1 MDRLGSVLSSFS
13 LILPLPVPKVPCQ
26 FFFIDKYEKVA
37 GVEEAHDAPCLFN
50 LKKARVQRRGSTEHV
65 PMQEL
70 SVPSSFP
77 FRRGA
82 ASAILPTYSIRV
94 SMSLVQGSEAS
105 ELDAVLKKQLSISSE
120 LLGDSVTVLVN
131 W

>member
-1 MDRLGSVLSSFS
+1 
-13 LILPLPVPKVPCQ
+13 
-26 FFFIDKYEKVA
+26 
-37 GVEEAHDAPCLFN
+37 
-50 LKKARVQRRGSTEHV
+50 
-65 PMQEL
+65 MQEL